1 MAKHV
6 AVVDQYFTDES
17 LARDGKPKATFV
29 VGQLC
34 AGKTT
39 YRRKHCVKDFVL
51 VDAGDAYL
59 KLNNGSWVDFG
70 KNKVSNMIEV
80 CFAIAA
86 RAVMQK
92 RNIVCE
98 FVVDSKDVLSV
109 FQAVQDG
116 LSELGY
122 SIGIVDL
129 DCDPETAKKR
139 NATRQTDN
147 ISAYYTTEYTLRA
160 LMEVVRVKKS
170 GELESGVCD
179 VCGTRVRY
187 PGGHLLTTRQV
198 VGCPGYWEKVFEQQR
213 ESLQLRGVSSFEDL
227 LKNMEVR
234 TELARQFAS
243 ESTPWLVCGSCI
255 STFPVDAGA
264 THLHAK
270 RWWEC
275 AAVYD
280 LPGVGAVPLSAVNMG
295 DGLLSAE
302 TEHVASGTARKARK
316 RWWEFWKISNK
327 HKHADGDTLSQEPM

>member
-6 AVVDQYFTDES
+6 TIVNQYFTDES
-17 LARDGKPKATFV
+17 FAREGKPKATFV
-29 VGQLC
+29 IGQLC

-39 YRRKHCVKDFVL
+39 YRRKHCGKDFVL
-51 VDAGDAYL
+51 VDAGDVYL

-70 KNKVSNMIEV
+70 KNMVSNMKQV

-98 FVVDSKDVLSV
+98 LVVDSKSVLSV
-109 FQAVQDG
+109 FQAVQNG

-147 ISAYYTTEYTLRA
+147 ISAYYTTSYTLST
-160 LMEVVRVKKS
+160 LMDVVRVKKS
-170 GELESGVCD
+170 GELDSGVCD
-179 VCGTRVRY
+179 VCGTKVRY
-187 PGGHLLTTRQV
+187 PEGHLLTTRQV
-198 VGCPGYWEKVFEQQR
+198 VGCPGYWEKVFGQQR

-227 LKNMEVR
+227 KKNAEVR
-234 TELARQFAS
+234 TELAEQFAS
-243 ESTPWLVCGSCI
+243 ESTPWLVCSNCI
-255 STFPVDAGA
+255 STFPVDTGS

-270 RWWEC
+270 RWWEYV
-275 AAVYD
+275 AVYD

-295 DGLLSAE
+295 DGSLSVE
-302 TEHVASGTARKARK
+302 TEHVASGTVHKAQK
-316 RWWEFWKISNK
+316 RW
-327 HKHADGDTLSQEPM
+327 

>member
-1 MAKHV
+1 MAQHV
-6 AVVDQYFTDES
+6 ATVDQYFTDES
-17 LARDGKPKATFV
+17 LARDSKPKATFV

-39 YRRKHCVKDFVL
+39 YRKKHCVRDFVL
-51 VDAGDAYL
+51 VDAGDVYM
-59 KLNNGSWVDFG
+59 KLNNGSWADFG
-70 KNKVSNMIEV
+70 KNMVSEMKQV

-86 RAVMQK
+86 RAVMQQ

-98 FVVDSKDVLSV
+98 LVVDSEDVVKV

-116 LSELGY
+116 LTELGY
-122 SIGIVDL
+122 SISIVDI
-129 DCDPETAKKR
+129 DCDLETAKKR

-147 ISAYYTTEYTLRA
+147 ISSYYTTGYVLKTFIDV
-160 LMEVVRVKKS
+160 MRVKKC

-179 VCGTRVRY
+179 VCGTRVRN
-187 PGGHLLTTRQV
+187 PEGHLLTTRQV
-198 VGCPGYWEKVFEQQR
+198 VGCPGYWEKVYGQQR

-227 LKNMEVR
+227 KKNPEVR
-234 TELARQFAS
+234 TELAERFAT
-243 ESTPWLVCGSCI
+243 ETTPWMVCGSCI

-275 AAVYD
+275 VAVYD
-280 LPGVGAVPLSAVNMG
+280 LPGVGAVPLSAVDMG

-302 TEHVASGTARKARK
+302 TKPVASGTAHKTQR
-316 RWWEFWKISNK
+316 RWWEFWKNSNK
-327 HKHADGDTLSQEPM
+327 HRHADGDTRTQEPK